1 MEAFSNT
8 PDAPEP
14 KGHSNEPIAARLA
27 RLLAKA
33 KGFPEVAGVYL
44 MKDSGGK
51 VLYVGKA
58 NCLPERVSSYFLG
71 STDLGLK
78 KQPML
83 QLITDIEV
91 IPCDGSWEA
100 LLMEARLV
108 KDLKPYF
115 NTRLLDDK
123 TFPYLAITTRDEFPG
138 VFVTRDPSAER
149 FRHARLYGPF
159 ISGASLRHAV
169 QLLQRVFQYRTCE
182 LDIDS
187 TDPRNRSVRPCLLHS
202 MAQCTAPCANRISPQ
217 RYREDINRFCRF
229 LEGKRSV
236 MLKELRAEMRKAS
249 DEKRFEEAA
258 ILRDQVQ
265 AIERLDER
273 ERRGDEAQ
281 YDWQPEVTISI
292 QDPKLGCKSLQR
304 TLGLSHEIQC
314 VEAID
319 IAHLGGGETVGSLV
333 CFVNGRPFK
342 QRYRRFKIQTV
353 GNDDYAA
360 IREVVSRRYR
370 EEGKGSELYP
380 DVILIDGGV
389 GQLNAALD
397 AFSEFETRPPF
408 VVSLAKKEE
417 LIYVQRE
424 SEPIKLGRENLGLK
438 MCQAI
443 RDEAHRFAQH
453 YHHLLVRKRL
463 MPGDAS
469 TRKKVVDLPANTTQG
484 KCKKLDKSKPQ
495 SSVTPARKSAKKTT
509 PKRKPNS

>member
-1 MEAFSNT
+1 
-8 PDAPEP
+8 
-14 KGHSNEPIAARLA
+14 
-27 RLLAKA
+27 
-33 KGFPEVAGVYL
+33 
-44 MKDSGGK
+44 
-51 VLYVGKA
+51 
-58 NCLPERVSSYFLG
+58 
-71 STDLGLK
+71 
-78 KQPML
+78 
-83 QLITDIEV
+83 
-91 IPCDGSWEA
+91 
-100 LLMEARLV
+100 
-108 KDLKPYF
+108 
-115 NTRLLDDK
+115 
-123 TFPYLAITTRDEFPG
+123 
-138 VFVTRDPSAER
+138 
-149 FRHARLYGPF
+149 
-159 ISGASLRHAV
+159 
-169 QLLQRVFQYRTCE
+169 
-182 LDIDS
+182 
-187 TDPRNRSVRPCLLHS
+187 

-304 TLGLSHEIQC
+304 TLGLSQEIQC

-333 CFVNGRPFK
+333 CFVNGRPVK

-353 GNDDYAA
+353 ANDDYAA

-389 GQLNAALD
+389 GQLHSALD
-397 AFSEFETRPPF
+397 AFAEFETKPPF

-424 SEPIKLGRENLGLK
+424 SEPIRLGRENLGLK

-463 MPGDAS
+463 LPDAQ
-469 TRKKVVDLPANTTQG
+469 TGRKVKPKLKPKLKPAV
-484 KCKKLDKSKPQ
+484 KPQ
-495 SSVTPARKSAKKTT
+495 SQS
-509 PKRKPNS
+509 KRKPNA